1 MAEILIQH
9 RRHRKVWP
17 WLLGLLVLSLLPLP
31 FVVADRDDDRPT
43 RPTARRDTTQRDTAE
58 RDTTTRQDTIA
69 QPLAAAPPVAAIGAG
84 DRRAAAE
91 NRTAAPLNRTATTA
105 GGSVAPPAAAA
116 PSADATTFE
125 RFIASRKP
133 NANEREHVRF
143 TAEGLRRLA
152 DELRALGAS
161 ATGVRAIRANADS
174 LERINPRRR
183 GHADYARAAFLAAVR
198 ELDVLRARHTAL
210 VDTGRLRAAAW
221 AIQRERPLHAQRGT
235 VQRFFESARD
245 ALRGL
250 SRSTGVRRRR

>member
-1 MAEILIQH
+1 VAEILIQH

-91 NRTAAPLNRTATTA
+91 NRTAAPGNRTATTA

-161 ATGVRAIRANADS
+161 GAVLRAIRANADS
-174 LERINPRRR
+174 LMRISPRRT

-198 ELDVLRARHTAL
+198 EFDILRGRYGAA

-221 AIQRERPLHAQRGT
+221 AIEPRPSLHAQRGR
-235 VQRFFESARD
+235 VQTFFESARD
-245 ALRGL
+245 ALHAL
-250 SRSTGVRRRR
+250 SRSASVRRGR